1 MTGTLDS
8 AAALVV
14 TSSGLASVDLVANA
28 INGTLALPGVGA
40 GSGVVGGPNGL
51 FYVNAQ
57 GVLYVPILTAASLL
71 YEAKTIGRD
80 DAKSIWDCIQP
91 KDQPWLLPSME
102 AAR

>member
-1 MTGTLDS
+1 VTGTLDS

-57 GVLYVPILTAASLL
+57 GCCT
-71 YEAKTIGRD
+71 
-80 DAKSIWDCIQP
+80 KSIPEPDDSELDP
-91 KDQPWLLPSME
+91 VKGFPPRRRSRRMAE
-102 AAR
+102 AS